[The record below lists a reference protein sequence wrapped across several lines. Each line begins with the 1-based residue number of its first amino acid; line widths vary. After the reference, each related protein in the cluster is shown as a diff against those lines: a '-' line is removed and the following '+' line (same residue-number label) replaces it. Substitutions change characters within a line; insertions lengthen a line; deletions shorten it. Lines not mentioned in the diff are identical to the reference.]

1 MRLTTLILG
10 TVALSLASTAVRS
23 AWPERPIKAIVP
35 YAPGSS
41 PDNVMRP
48 LMQEMAK
55 GLGVAIV
62 IDNRPGASATVGTEA
77 IAKSAPDGYT
87 LGYGNIGSLTTNRF
101 MIAKL
106 PYDPDRDLTL
116 IGMAGAVQNMLAVNN
131 NLPVKTVKD
140 LIALAK
146 KSPGKLV
153 MASGGAGN
161 TGHLG
166 GELFKAMTGTFMLHV
181 PYRGSPAAI
190 TDLIGGQADLIFDN
204 LSSVGSHVK
213 SGRVRGIGVSGLKRS
228 PTFPDMPTI
237 AEAANLPGY
246 EATSWFGVVGPA
258 NMPADI
264 LNKDSAVLM
273 AAINSPAVRE
283 KYLAMGAQ
291 PVGNTPTQFSTF
303 IKNEITKWTKVVK
316 DSGAKVD

>member
-1 MRLTTLILG
+1 MRPIPFLLCVI
-10 TVALSLASTAVRS
+10 ALQLATSAVQA

-131 NLPVKTVKD
+131 NLPVKSVKD
-140 LIALAK
+140 LIALAR

-166 GELFKAMTGTFMLHV
+166 GELFKAMTGTYMLHV

-237 AEAANLPGY
+237 SESGVPGY
-246 EATSWFGVVGPA
+246 ETLAWGGLIGPA
-258 NMPADI
+258 GLPPEILSRLNAELNKALNSQTLKDTYFTLGFEASPGSPADFSGYVKKEI
-264 LNKDSAVLM
+264 PKWEAV
-273 AAINSPAVRE
+273 
-283 KYLAMGAQ
+283 
-291 PVGNTPTQFSTF
+291 
-303 IKNEITKWTKVVK
+303 IKRA
-316 DSGAKVD
+316 GAKME

>member
-1 MRLTTLILG
+1 MRFTPTLLCAV
-10 TVALSLASTAVRS
+10 TLCLASTAACA

-131 NLPVKTVKD
+131 NLPVKNVQE
-140 LIALAK
+140 LIAYAK
-146 KSPGKLV
+146 ARPGKV
-153 MASGGAGN
+153 NYAAGTTGA
-161 TGHLG
+161 TAHLS
-166 GELFKAMTGTFMLHV
+166 GELLKSMAKINIVHV
-181 PYRGSPAAI
+181 PYKGTGAQLTSIVAGETQFTFASVPAA
-190 TDLIGGQADLIFDN
+190 LPFVKGGRARAIA
-204 LSSVGSHVK
+204 VGS
-213 SGRVRGIGVSGLKRS
+213 LKRS
-228 PTFPDMPTI
+228 PALPDVPTV
-237 AEAANLPGY
+237 AESGIPGFDVNAWNGVMVPRGTPAPVVELLGREMKRVTTLADMKDRAAAQGAELTWTTPQEFTTY
-246 EATSWFGVVGPA
+246 
-258 NMPADI
+258 
-264 LNKDSAVLM
+264 LNGQVAKWGKL
-273 AAINSPAVRE
+273 VRE
-283 KYLAMGAQ
+283 
-291 PVGNTPTQFSTF
+291 
-303 IKNEITKWTKVVK
+303 
-316 DSGAKVD
+316 SGMQNN

>member
-1 MRLTTLILG
+1 MRFTPTLLCAV
-10 TVALSLASTAVRS
+10 TLCLASTAACA

-77 IAKSAPDGYT
+77 ISKSAPDGYT

-101 MIAKL
+101 MIARL

-140 LIALAK
+140 LIALAR

-166 GELFKAMTGTFMLHV
+166 GELFKAMTGTYMLHV

-237 AEAANLPGY
+237 AESGVPGY
-246 EATSWFGVVGPA
+246 ETLAWGGLIGPA
-258 NMPADI
+258 GLPPEILGRLNAELNKALNSQTLKDTYFSLGFEASPGSPADF
-264 LNKDSAVLM
+264 SAYVKKE
-273 AAINSPAVRE
+273 IPKWESV
-283 KYLAMGAQ
+283 
-291 PVGNTPTQFSTF
+291 
-303 IKNEITKWTKVVK
+303 IKRA
-316 DSGAKVD
+316 GAKME

>member
-1 MRLTTLILG
+1 
-10 TVALSLASTAVRS
+10 
-23 AWPERPIKAIVP
+23 
-35 YAPGSS
+35 
-41 PDNVMRP
+41 
-48 LMQEMAK
+48 
-55 GLGVAIV
+55 
-62 IDNRPGASATVGTEA
+62 
-77 IAKSAPDGYT
+77 
-87 LGYGNIGSLTTNRF
+87 
-101 MIAKL
+101 MIARL

-140 LIALAK
+140 LIALAR

-166 GELFKAMTGTFMLHV
+166 GELFKAMTGTYMLHV

-237 AEAANLPGY
+237 AESGVPGY
-246 EATSWFGVVGPA
+246 ETLAWGGLIGPA
-258 NMPADI
+258 GLPPEILGRLNAELNKALNSQTLKDTYFSLGFEASPGSPADF
-264 LNKDSAVLM
+264 SAYVKKE
-273 AAINSPAVRE
+273 IPKWESV
-283 KYLAMGAQ
+283 
-291 PVGNTPTQFSTF
+291 
-303 IKNEITKWTKVVK
+303 IKRA
-316 DSGAKVD
+316 GAKME

>member
-1 MRLTTLILG
+1 MRPIPFLLCVI
-10 TVALSLASTAVRS
+10 ALQLAISAVQA

-41 PDNVMRP
+41 PDNIMRP

-77 IAKSAPDGYT
+77 ISKSAPDGYT

-166 GELFKAMTGTFMLHV
+166 GELFKAMTGTYMLHV

-204 LSSVGSHVK
+204 LSSVGAHVK

-237 AEAANLPGY
+237 AESGVPGY
-246 EATSWFGVVGPA
+246 ETLAWGGLIGPA
-258 NMPADI
+258 GLAPEILARLNAELNKALNSQSLKDTYFSLGFEASPGSPADF
-264 LNKDSAVLM
+264 SAYVKKE
-273 AAINSPAVRE
+273 IPKWEAV
-283 KYLAMGAQ
+283 
-291 PVGNTPTQFSTF
+291 
-303 IKNEITKWTKVVK
+303 IKRA
-316 DSGAKVD
+316 GAKME